1 MFICLPFILVISNNT
16 FIYTI
21 FLPYLYLYLFS
32 SYDVSTKNEIQLGM
46 AILLL
51 LALNCKIKHNM

>member
-1 MFICLPFILVISNNT
+1 MLALHPCHIKY
-16 FIYTI
+16 IYI
-21 FLPYLYLYLFS
+21 YYIPSLFVLYLFS

-51 LALNCKIKHNM
+51 LTLNCKIKHNM

>member
-1 MFICLPFILVISNNT
+1 MFICLPYILVISNT

-32 SYDVSTKNEIQLGM
+32 SYDVSIKNEIQLDM

-51 LALNCKIKHNM
+51 LTLNCKIKHNM